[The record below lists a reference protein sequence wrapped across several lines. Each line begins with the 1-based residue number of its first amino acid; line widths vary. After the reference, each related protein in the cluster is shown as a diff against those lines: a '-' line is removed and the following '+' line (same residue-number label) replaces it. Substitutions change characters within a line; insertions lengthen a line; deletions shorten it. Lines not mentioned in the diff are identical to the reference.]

1 MNILPMNTTQEVLIP
16 NVTPE
21 QFARLTEMI
30 RDEGGVVSGA
40 NAGLVENACFAAK
53 FEYNDA
59 AKLLMLEP
67 LRLVQS
73 LTPRRLRKTVEQ
85 MIAPPQPPTVL
96 DSGTIYKPTPHSCAT
111 YNWAIGF
118 FTNNSGGVLT
128 YSGSSTP
135 HGYLD
140 SYVPKINP
148 GDTPETHKDTG
159 FWVNK
164 DGKDATNG
172 CEGWISYQLA
182 DGVTTL
188 TVTYYVNTESSTSA
202 TAALSGQNAARYLA
216 TCDKYTSFYY
226 AAAYLYPYVTLDKV

>member
-1 MNILPMNTTQEVLIP
+1 MDNTPEVFIP

-21 QFARLTEMI
+21 QLALLTEMI
-30 RDEGGVVSGA
+30 RAEGGVVTGG

-53 FEYNDA
+53 FEYDEA
-59 AKLLMLEP
+59 ARLLTLEP

-73 LTPRRLRKTVEQ
+73 LTPRRLRKTVQQ
-85 MIAPPQPPTVL
+85 MIAPPRQPTVL
-96 DSGTIYKPTPHSCAT
+96 DSGTIYKPTPHACAS

-128 YSGSSTP
+128 YSGSSTTY
-135 HGYLD
+135 GYLD
-140 SYVPKINP
+140 SYVPKINI

-164 DGKDATNG
+164 DGKDATMG
-172 CEGWISYQLA
+172 SDGWISYQLA
-182 DGVTTL
+182 DGLTTL
-188 TVTYYVNTESSTSA
+188 TVTYYVNTLSSISA

-216 TCDKYTSFYY
+216 TCEKYTEFYY
-226 AAAYLYPYVTLDKV
+226 AAAYLYPYVTLSKV